1 MQRNAWPAAGVAA
14 TGSGRYKRAST
25 MQSPE
30 RFAAGLLRQGAR
42 ACALAAVEALAR
54 QRPGL
59 VEIGLPSSFADPVE
73 DTRVR
78 ILTLAEALDV
88 DRPELLAH
96 QMAWYKVALAHR
108 GVAPE
113 YLPENLQAIHRA
125 LAAQLPPEC
134 HAALHRHVDVA
145 MRRLADAPTEI
156 PSWVEGDGPH
166 RDAAR
171 RFLLAVLE
179 NRRRD
184 AIDLVLD
191 LRKGGVS
198 VAELH
203 DHVLAVAQREIG
215 RMWLMGEIPIAD
227 EHFASRIVE
236 SCIDRLSTTLTPA
249 APRQRTVLMFAVG
262 GDMHS
267 IGLRM
272 VADRFEAHGYDVW
285 NLGADMPGSDLG
297 WLLSDRKVDLIAIG
311 ATLALH
317 VGAVRST
324 IALLRAAPTDAH
336 APILVGGGPF
346 AVVPDL
352 WRIVGADAVANE
364 PDTAVRRTEELLARG

>member
-1 MQRNAWPAAGVAA
+1 VARRSAA
-14 TGSGRYKRAST
+14 RYKQPTS
-25 MQSPE
+25 MQHPE

-42 ACALAAVEALAR
+42 ACALAAIDALAR

-59 VEIGLPSSFADPVE
+59 VEVGLPSTFADPVE

-108 GVAPE
+108 GVDPE
-113 YLPENLQAIHRA
+113 YLPENLLAIRRA
-125 LAAQLPPEC
+125 LDGQLPPDC
-134 HAALHRHVDVA
+134 HAALHRHVDYA
-145 MRRLADAPTEI
+145 MQRLAEAPTDV
-156 PSWVEGDGPH
+156 PSWLAGDGPL

-191 LRKGGVS
+191 LRKGGAS
-198 VAELH
+198 VADLH
-203 DHVLAVAQREIG
+203 DHVLAAAQREIG

-227 EHFASRIVE
+227 EHFSSRIVE
-236 SCIDRLSTTLTPA
+236 SCIDRLATTLVPA
-249 APRQRTVLMFAVG
+249 PPRRRTVLLFAVG
-262 GDMHS
+262 GDMHA

-272 VADRFEAHGYDVW
+272 VADRLEEHGYDVW

-297 WLLSDRKVDLIAIG
+297 WLLTDRKVDLVAIG

-324 IALLRAAPTDAH
+324 IALLRAAPAEAQ

-352 WRIVGADAVANE
+352 WRIVGADAVAND
-364 PDTAVRRTEELLARG
+364 PTAAVRRAGELLARG

>member
-1 MQRNAWPAAGVAA
+1 
-14 TGSGRYKRAST
+14 
-25 MQSPE
+25 
-30 RFAAGLLRQGAR
+30 
-42 ACALAAVEALAR
+42 
-54 QRPGL
+54 
-59 VEIGLPSSFADPVE
+59 LP
-73 DTRVR
+73 
-78 ILTLAEALDV
+78 I
-88 DRPELLAH
+88 
-96 QMAWYKVALAHR
+96 
-108 GVAPE
+108 
-113 YLPENLQAIHRA
+113 
-125 LAAQLPPEC
+125 EC
-134 HAALHRHVDVA
+134 HAALQRHVDVA
-145 MRRLADAPTEI
+145 LQRLATAPTEI
-156 PSWVEGDGPH
+156 PSWLEGDGPL

-184 AIDLVLD
+184 ALDLVLE
-191 LRKGGVS
+191 LRKAGAS
-198 VAELH
+198 VADLH
-203 DHVLAVAQREIG
+203 DHVLSTAQREIG

-236 SCIDRLSTTLTPA
+236 SCIDRLSTTIEPA
-249 APRQRTVLMFAVG
+249 PPRHCTVLMFAVG

-285 NLGADMPGSDLG
+285 NLGADMPASDLD
-297 WLLSDRKVDLIAIG
+297 WLLADRKVDLIAIG

-317 VGAVRST
+317 VGTARST
-324 IALLRAAPTDAH
+324 IALLRAAPAETH

-364 PDTAVRRTEELLARG
+364 PEQAVRCAEKLLARGGGS

>member
-1 MQRNAWPAAGVAA
+1 VAGRGVA
-14 TGSGRYKRAST
+14 RYKLPPP
-25 MQSPE
+25 MQFPE

-42 ACALAAVEALAR
+42 ACALTAIEALAR

-59 VEIGLPSSFADPVE
+59 VEVGLPATFADPVE

-78 ILTLAEALDV
+78 ILTLAESLDV

-113 YLPENLQAIHRA
+113 YLPENLLAIRRA
-125 LAAQLPPEC
+125 LEGQLPIEC
-134 HAALHRHVDVA
+134 HAALQRHVDVA
-145 MRRLADAPTEI
+145 LQRLATAPTEI
-156 PSWVEGDGPH
+156 PSWLEGDGPL

-184 AIDLVLD
+184 ALDLVLE
-191 LRKGGVS
+191 LRKAGAS
-198 VAELH
+198 VADLH
-203 DHVLAVAQREIG
+203 DHVLSTAQREIG

-236 SCIDRLSTTLTPA
+236 SCIDRLSTTIEPA
-249 APRQRTVLMFAVG
+249 PPRHRTVLMFAVG

-285 NLGADMPGSDLG
+285 NLGADMPASDLD
-297 WLLSDRKVDLIAIG
+297 WLLADRKVDLIAIG

-317 VGAVRST
+317 VGTARST
-324 IALLRAAPTDAH
+324 IALLRAAPAETH

-364 PDTAVRRTEELLARG
+364 PEQAVRCAEKLLARGGGS